1 MATITLQGNPFET
14 VGDLPEVGTQAPT
27 FNLAKQDLKPAT
39 LGDFQGQKLVLNIVP
54 SVDTGICATSARK
67 FNEEAASLE
76 NTKILTISKDLP
88 FAMGRFCAAE
98 GIENVVMLSGF
109 RDSEFGHAYGVGAE
123 QGPFAG
129 LYTRA
134 VLVLDADHKVVY
146 TEHVPE
152 IAQEPDYDSALAALK
167 DA

>member
-1 MATITLQGNPFET
+1 
-14 VGDLPEVGTQAPT
+14 
-27 FNLAKQDLKPAT
+27 
-39 LGDFQGQKLVLNIVP
+39 
-54 SVDTGICATSARK
+54 
-67 FNEEAASLE
+67 
-76 NTKILTISKDLP
+76 
-88 FAMGRFCAAE
+88 MGRFCAAE